1 MKKSAILLLGVVFL
15 AIVSSATAQ
24 GTLFVKAASAGGTGN
39 DGDFGRFWGILVN
52 VSTLVVEVNPSPS
65 YDNVQEL
72 IKWTRLGEENAGN
85 ISALAWKSLLD
96 LQNSGAKLHY
106 TADELRSMASDISS
120 NGLPPETVQALK
132 DQGWS
137 DDQINA
143 LVSYIREHSNEIV
156 GDFDLGAYLEAFSDS
171 FLEVGRKYSD
181 YEVWALEKYY
191 WRNALSN
198 PPSGNTVSNP
208 YVSSYE
214 VNRLNYWA
222 SAKDADGLLSTVKSL
237 RGDVEFVIRNAA
249 NAYYTSGGVKFQS
262 VSLTSSGKTVW
273 TYYWPNALN
282 AYRLVSELYTIAVAL
297 KNGNSNGDL
306 WDLVRQYEKEL
317 TSILGVQLV
326 STSFTPTPGPHPSP
340 GPVPLGIDSCSPASY
355 TAKNE
360 PELVIT
366 DVKVMETGEDF
377 VKGLV
382 KYRVRVDYSVFGGP
396 VMIDWASFNDGA
408 VSKSS
413 NPGQIA
419 YPGAGSI
426 QSPVFVVPLGDL
438 QASVSGV
445 VKIRYLPMTSPKGE
459 IPNGGPG
466 RPIRGYGNGDY
477 PPQGAPAL
485 VMETYHGTLSL
496 ISEVD
501 PGKVRFRVQ
510 AVKVGMGEVEYT
522 ARVSNFNPVPVK
534 GTLTFYSTLPE
545 ENYLIGRVINRTEVT
560 VMPNSEVT
568 VDLGTVDYPRSGT
581 YGFTGIL
588 SFEGFEKGYSG
599 EVTITDPTTGGKGG
613 ELRIDNV
620 KIGPLPPFEGDTVEF
635 NVTVVNSYDS
645 AENVSLRLVTTGKY
659 GRELADL
666 RNGTVGPHS
675 VRTFTLYWS
684 GLEGD
689 YTYRVEL
696 SSNDGRIDSR
706 EGDLLVLPYSAR
718 NKLNVL
724 GKLELS
730 PSTAHIG
737 KTEKVAVKIKLWD
750 TRSKSTPRWE
760 GHDVEIVDG
769 RGVVWWPYKGRV
781 FEHPR
786 DVKTGEGYMYYDG
799 VLNLHYGFNATLNTL
814 LPVVNHNVTF
824 YLVVD
829 GHKVA
834 ASRLTVIDDNPVR
847 AVMSCKPAV
856 VSMDDHTTCTVYL
869 QSNGGSIPTISEV
882 YFGGKKVWPVER
894 KDGVEVE
901 DGYSPFGNSQIA
913 VKKITIK
920 INDELADYYFEKSP
934 WLSRSSYNY
943 RFSGY
948 SYLVKAVF
956 DGGIMT
962 REVFE
967 IADKS
972 SSAGEKIETGV
983 KVAGTAQS
991 VLEEVAG
998 RTGQL
1003 ETVASGPLGKAVA
1016 KATPALN
1023 LISWGLTARDAIN
1036 WLRAP
1041 TPSDGDNNNVIGG

>member
-1 MKKSAILLLGVVFL
+1 MDKVGALLIGIILL
-15 AIVSSATAQ
+15 AIVPNVAGQ
-24 GTLFVKAASAGGTGN
+24 GGPFAGAENMNGTGGN
-39 DGDFGRFWGILVN
+39 RAFEAFWGILGN
-52 VSTLVVEVNPSPS
+52 VSTLVVEVNSSPDQ
-65 YDNVQEL
+65 DNVDSL
-72 IKWTRLGEENAGN
+72 IRWTHIGEENAGN
-85 ISALAWKSLLD
+85 ISALLWKALLNAKD
-96 LQNSGAKLHY
+96 SGVKLHY
-106 TADELRSMASDISS
+106 TADELREMASNISR
-120 NGLPPETVQALK
+120 NGLPPKTVQALK
-132 DQGWS
+132 EQGWS

-143 LVSYIREHSNEIV
+143 LISYIRDHSNEIV
-156 GDFDLGAYLEAFSDS
+156 GDFDLGAYLEALSDS
-171 FLEVGRKYSD
+171 FIEVGRKYSE
-181 YEVWALEKYY
+181 YESWALEKYY

-198 PPSGNTVSNP
+198 PPNGSTVSNP
-208 YVSSYE
+208 YVSSSE
-214 VNRLNYWA
+214 VNELDYAA
-222 SAKDADGLLSTVKSL
+222 STRSTDSLLSTVNSL
-237 RGDVEFVIRNAA
+237 LDDIKFAIVDAGTDYYANGGVEFQT
-249 NAYYTSGGVKFQS
+249 TSFS
-262 VSLTSSGKTVW
+262 SSGETIR
-273 TYYWPNALN
+273 TYYWPNALK
-282 AYRLVSELYTIAVAL
+282 AYRLVSELYTVAVAL
-297 KNGNSNGDL
+297 KNGNSNENL
-306 WDLVRQYEKEL
+306 WDMVRQYRKEL
-317 TSILGVQLV
+317 LPLLDVKLI
-326 STSFTPTPGPHPSP
+326 STVFIPAPRPSP
-340 GPVPLGIDSCSPASY
+340 SPMPTLLELGSPLTSPYAPS
-355 TAKNE
+355 NE
-360 PELVIT
+360 PKLVIT
-366 DVKVMETGEDF
+366 DVKVIRTGSDF
-377 VKGLV
+377 IRGVF
-382 KYRVRVDYSVFGGP
+382 KYRVRVDYSVSGGP

-426 QSPVFVVPLGDL
+426 QSPVFIVPLGDL
-438 QASVSGV
+438 RASVSGV

-466 RPIRGYGNGDY
+466 GSIQGYSNGGY

-510 AVKVGMGEVEYT
+510 AVKVGTEEVEYT

-568 VDLGTVDYPRSGT
+568 VDLGTVDYTRSGT
-581 YGFTGIL
+581 YEFTGIL
-588 SFEGFEKGYSG
+588 SFEGFEKGYNG
-599 EVTITDPTTGGKGG
+599 EVTIITPTTGGDGG

-645 AENVSLRLVTTGKY
+645 AKNVSLRLVTTGKY

-666 RNGTVGPHS
+666 RNGTVGPRS
-675 VRTFTLYWS
+675 VRTFTLYWA

-696 SSNDGRIDSR
+696 SSNDGDIDSR

-718 NKLNVL
+718 DKLNVL

-730 PSTAHIG
+730 PSTAYIG

-750 TRSKSTPRWE
+750 TRSRSTLRWE
-760 GHDVEIVDG
+760 NHNVEIVDG

-799 VLNLHYGFNATLNTL
+799 VLNLHYGFNATLSTL

-856 VSMDDHTTCTVYL
+856 VPLGRPTQCTVHFEL
-869 QSNGGSIPTISEV
+869 GNAGTVALNLKEID
-882 YFGGKKVWPVER
+882 FGGKRVWPSGPDSVIVSE
-894 KDGVEVE
+894 KTVTL
-901 DGYSPFGNSQIA
+901 SPTSMQRSLS
-913 VKKITIK
+913 ITIGTGK
-920 INDELADYYFEKSP
+920 EFTDYYLNHPDF
-934 WLSRSSYNY
+934 NY
-943 RFSGY
+943 GYKMIGY
-948 SYLVKAVF
+948 SYLV
-956 DGGIMT
+956 
-962 REVFE
+962 
-967 IADKS
+967 
-972 SSAGEKIETGV
+972 
-983 KVAGTAQS
+983 
-991 VLEEVAG
+991 
-998 RTGQL
+998 
-1003 ETVASGPLGKAVA
+1003 VA
-1016 KATPALN
+1016 KIGDQLRVSDVIQLSDPAEVQTLEDKAKN
-1023 LISWGLTARDAIN
+1023 AYNIIKTIGDICDDAKSGAVGIAETAVSKGSRELAWMAYYHTLLENQDT
-1036 WLRAP
+1036 L
-1041 TPSDGDNNNVIGG
+1041 DNNNIIGG